1 MRWKSASS
9 LGSLILVES
18 FEVLTKL
25 AQWKKGFTDSARRK
39 EQKGKKVQLLVFR
52 HVLLCLLLMSS
63 VNVNLWQKRTMRVMN
78 LQGNAI

>member
-1 MRWKSASS
+1 MRWKSAS

-18 FEVLTKL
+18 FGVLTKL
-25 AQWKKGFTDSARRK
+25 AQWKQGFTDSARRK
-39 EQKGKKVQLLVFR
+39 EQKRKASAVVVFR
-52 HVLLCLLLMSS
+52 HVLPCLLLMSS